1 MTFVELCN
9 KIAFFT
15 LRGIIL
21 MVYFFFLTSGYILL
35 LLFIIFGFHC
45 PIETSLL
52 HIFSKFMVEFILC
65 CTLFLS
71 ILLNFFSYGKKI
83 QFFIGLPFLRRYL
96 PDPLKGFLAFCA
108 LVFTISLLDFFNMQ
122 SLLFRVESY
131 NSQILFYSESLK
143 EVGLMEWGEDFLK
156 KLQNLEN
163 EIFEKVPSEYP
174 RKGVLTDYSERFVNL
189 FK

>member
-96 PDPLKGFLAFCA
+96 PDPLNGFLAFCF
-108 LVFTISLLDFFNMQ
+108 LILTVSLLDLFEIK
-122 SLLFRVESY
+122 SLLFRIDSY

-143 EVGLMEWGEDFLK
+143 EVGLMDWGDDFIK
-156 KLQNLEN
+156 KLQDLEK
-163 EIFEKVPSEYP
+163 EMLEKVPSKYP
-174 RKGVLTDYSERFVNL
+174 TKGILADYSDRFVNL